1 MELMGSVMREI
12 WISFG
17 IMTVCALVL
26 VTSLVLG
33 LGNGPA
39 AIAAEAGSSPDTL
52 TETVAAEAP
61 TLTLD
66 EESTPVSE
74 IVTTDSGL
82 QYEVLSA
89 GEGATPEPGKT
100 VVVHY
105 TGTLED
111 GKKFDSSRDRG
122 QPFSFKIGVGQVIK
136 GWDEGVMSMQL
147 KERRK
152 LIIPSELGYG
162 ARGAG
167 GVIPP
172 NATLIFDVELLE
184 IK

>member
-1 MELMGSVMREI
+1 MREI

-26 VTSLVLG
+26 VTSLVFG
-33 LGNGPA
+33 LGNGPE

-66 EESTPVSE
+66 LDEESTPVSE
-74 IVTTDSGL
+74 IVTTESGL
-82 QYEVLSA
+82 QYEVLAA
-89 GEGATPEPGKT
+89 GNGPTPERGKT

-147 KERRK
+147 RERRK
-152 LIIPSELGYG
+152 LIIPAELGYG

-184 IK
+184 IN